1 MELDPGCGLMSGIFQ
16 RWSYW
21 PGKTPVR
28 SLPVAN
34 GNDNMLKV
42 AAVADNSKKP
52 PAHSSKKRRSVSVD
66 SGLLESANVAKPSPK
81 PEQKHSK
88 SPGSAPPR
96 RSTSHLKGHCRRP
109 SNAARSSTSSSSSS
123 GQTKGSKIQ
132 GSIDKRM
139 LKTDP
144 TCTAMELSTVVVSN
158 CQQATND
165 GKGLVRATSSNVMLL
180 GQLGNLKQ
188 LGNGS
193 SLGNNSPNATTKTVD
208 YLYKNLQEVNSNSK
222 AKQSYGRGRLGGN
235 GVMGNIMRQTSGELP
250 QFKGLMNKL
259 DPEMLKNMGNEAYK
273 KGRFEDALALY
284 DGAIAI
290 NSNKATYRSN
300 RSAALI
306 GLGRIM
312 EALVEC
318 KEAIQIDPSYHRAH
332 HRLATLYLRLGEAER
347 ASYHYKNSGS
357 LVEREDIGRAEA
369 VQKHLIRCNK
379 ARKLRDWSGLLKETQ
394 YAITFG
400 ADSAPQVFALKVE
413 AYLRLQRHE
422 EAYATHRKRPKF
434 CSESFPKLFGLAG
447 SAYLL
452 MIQAQVYMASGR
464 FDDSVKVAQCA
475 VELDPNNQE
484 VIMVAKR
491 ARATASVRLSGNLLF
506 KASKYLEACTLYSE
520 GLDHDPHNSIL
531 LCNRA
536 ACRSKLGQY
545 EKAVEDCTTA
555 LNLQPSYSKA
565 RLRRADC
572 NSKLERWEASI
583 RDYEM
588 LIREIPGDEEV
599 GRALFEARVQ
609 LKRQRGEDVQ
619 DMKFGSN
626 LVFISSNERFR
637 HFVTSPG
644 MAVVLFCNKANHKQ
658 VLYLM
663 EQVCKRYPSVNFLK
677 VEIEDHPYLAKSEGV
692 NSIPAFKIYKNGS
705 RVKEIPA
712 NNPDL
717 LEKSV
722 KLYSSR
728 GYIYKEIKH

>member
-1 MELDPGCGLMSGIFQ
+1 MAELSKYSMELDPGCGLMGGIFQ

-21 PGKTPVR
+21 SGKTPVR
-28 SLPVAN
+28 SLPAN

-42 AAVADNSKKP
+42 AAVVDNSKKP

-66 SGLLESANVAKPSPK
+66 SGLLESANEAKPSPK
-81 PEQKHSK
+81 PEQKQSK

-96 RSTSHLKGHCRRP
+96 HSTSQLKGHSRRP
-109 SNAARSSTSSSSSS
+109 SDAGRSSTSSSSSS
-123 GQTKGSKIQ
+123 GQTKGSKYQ
-132 GSIDKRM
+132 DSIVKRK

-144 TCTAMELSTVVVSN
+144 TCTSMELSTVVVSN
-158 CQQATND
+158 YQQATND

-188 LGNGS
+188 LRNGS
-193 SLGNNSPNATTKTVD
+193 SLGNNSPNATIKTVD

-222 AKQSYGRGRLGGN
+222 AKQSNGHGKLGGN
-235 GVMGNIMRQTSGELP
+235 GVMGNIVRQPSGELP

-259 DPEMLKNMGNEAYK
+259 DPEVLKNMGNEAYK

-284 DGAIAI
+284 EGAIAI

-306 GLGRIM
+306 GLGRLM

-318 KEAIQIDPSYHRAH
+318 KEAIRIDPSYHRAH

-357 LVEREDIGRAEA
+357 LVEKEDIARAEA
-369 VQKHLIRCNK
+369 VQKHLIRCNE

-434 CSESFPKLFGLAG
+434 CSKSFPKLFGLAG

-464 FDDSVKVAQCA
+464 FEDSVKAAQYA
-475 VELDPNNQE
+475 VQLDPNNQE
-484 VIMVAKR
+484 VIMVSKR
-491 ARATASVRLSGNLLF
+491 ARATASARLSGNLLF

-555 LNLQPSYSKA
+555 LHLQPSYSKA

-583 RDYEM
+583 QDYEM

-609 LKRQRGEDVQ
+609 LKKQRGEDVK

-626 LVFISSNERFR
+626 LVFITSNERFR

-658 VLYLM
+658 VLHLM

-692 NSIPAFKIYKNGS
+692 NSIPAFKIYRNGS

-722 KLYSSR
+722 KLYSS
-728 GYIYKEIKH
+728 